1 MCREIICCCAVL
13 SFPNI
18 LPLLTASPLL
28 RTIRSFRVPS
38 IYLQLFIIR
47 RGWCSQYRL
56 HHCDAGIGALA
67 FIFRV
72 DALFG
77 LSNRVLLPKRHI
89 LRVTISLS
97 NCGDKIL
104 DNINFSV
111 YSYSFRHEILDL
123 NLSLQLK
130 NLRQHLSQN
139 SFDKSLLIGIL
150 GQFVSYNLL
159 CNDLRAV
166 KEQKVDNGYGG
177 R

>member
-1 MCREIICCCAVL
+1 
-13 SFPNI
+13 
-18 LPLLTASPLL
+18 
-28 RTIRSFRVPS
+28 
-38 IYLQLFIIR
+38 
-47 RGWCSQYRL
+47 
-56 HHCDAGIGALA
+56 
-67 FIFRV
+67 V

-104 DNINFSV
+104 YNTYFSV